1 MPRISFE
8 NIVMYRKKWN
18 IKHEDIERI
27 SKDAA
32 NEVELYSLI
41 NNYFQ
46 DRDLPETF
54 FLKKY
59 RMGEEISAMK
69 PLFIDITVPIL
80 FKHFMNEITNEESED
95 PTFFIEEVLPEFNNE
110 LREYVVEYTI
120 DN

>member
-54 FLKKY
+54 F
-59 RMGEEISAMK
+59 
-69 PLFIDITVPIL
+69 
-80 FKHFMNEITNEESED
+80 
-95 PTFFIEEVLPEFNNE
+95 
-110 LREYVVEYTI
+110 
-120 DN
+120 